1 MEFHSPIPCPAIPDD
16 LTVAQFML
24 DVQHPMRPVRTENVP
39 WLIEESTGRSVGFEE
54 LRSRTYGL
62 ANVMHMRWGIGEDDV
77 VCIFLP
83 NHVDYPVPIWAAHSL
98 GAIVSC
104 ANPTHTADELVYQIT
119 TTKATVLTAHA
130 GSLPTALA
138 ASRKAGL
145 AADHIFLIDELKTR
159 NPIPFPTVSSLVREG
174 LSKPHYFKERKLSPG
189 EGKSKL
195 AFLSFSSGTTGK
207 PKAIALSHY
216 ALIANGLQVASL
228 NRVNEY
234 YAPWDKRRFRPGDVA
249 LGVLPFYRELVHV
262 ISCQLV
268 LMSDI
273 SSDIYGL
280 AVILNALLFVGLTV
294 VVVPRFTLEG
304 FLRTVDRFK
313 ITHLFLVPPQIVLL
327 CKHPMVKKYDLSHIR
342 YVISGAAPL
351 SKELTLQLVEILP
364 NAEIGQGYGMT
375 EGAISMFPV
384 SQRIGTLGSVGQLQP
399 GTIARV
405 RKADGSFA
413 GYEEEGEIEI
423 RGPQL
428 ALRYTNDEKATRET
442 FVDGWLR
449 TGDQVKFAKNGDIF
463 IVDRLKELI
472 KVRGYQVAPAELEGH
487 ILDHPDVA
495 DVCVVGVPDDYSGEV
510 PFAFVVLQPRATT
523 RAKQDATEAE
533 NIKHSIMKHV
543 SDAKI
548 KYKWLSSV
556 EFVDAVAKSPSG
568 KLLRRIMRDKAV
580 TIVRDRG
587 VRSKL

>member
-24 DVQHPMRPVRTENVP
+24 DVQHPIRPVRTENVP

-62 ANVMHMRWGIGEDDV
+62 ANAMHMRWEIGEDDV
-77 VCIFLP
+77 VCILSP
-83 NHVDYPVPIWAAHSL
+83 NHVDYPVAIWAAHRL
-98 GAIVSC
+98 GAVVSC

-119 TTKATVLTAHA
+119 TAEATVLAVHT

-145 AADHIFLIDELKTR
+145 PADHIFLIDELKTH
-159 NPIPFPTVSSLVREG
+159 NPFPFPTISSLVREG

-195 AFLSFSSGTTGK
+195 AFLCFSSGTTGK
-207 PKAIALSHY
+207 SKATALSHY
-216 ALIANGLQVASL
+216 ALIANGLQVAAL
-228 NRVNEY
+228 NRVNED
-234 YAPWDKRRFRPGDVA
+234 YAPWDKCRFRPGDVA
-249 LGVLPFYRELVHV
+249 LGVLPFYH
-262 ISCQLV
+262 
-268 LMSDI
+268 
-273 SSDIYGL
+273 IYGL

-294 VVVPRFTLEG
+294 VVVPKFSLEG

-327 CKHPMVKKYDLSHIR
+327 CKHPMVKKYDLSYIR

-375 EGAISMFPV
+375 EGAISMFLV

-399 GTIARV
+399 GTVARV

-413 GYEEEGEIEI
+413 GYEEEGELEI
-423 RGPQL
+423 KGPQL

-442 FVDGWLR
+442 FVNGWLR

-510 PFAFVVLQPRATT
+510 PFAFVVLRPFATT
-523 RAKQDATEAE
+523 RAKQDPTEAE
-533 NIKHSIMKHV
+533 KIKHSIMKHV

-556 EFVDAVAKSPSG
+556 EFVDAVAKNPSG
-568 KLLRRIMRDKAV
+568 KLLRRIMRDEAV
-580 TIVRDRG
+580 KIVRNRG

>member
-1 MEFHSPIPCPAIPDD
+1 MEFRSSIPCPTIPDD
-16 LTVAQFML
+16 LTIAQFML
-24 DVQHPMRPVRTENVP
+24 DAQHPIRPVRTENVP

-62 ANVMHMRWGIGEDDV
+62 ANAMHMRWGIGEDDV
-77 VCIFLP
+77 VCIFSP
-83 NHVDYPVPIWAAHSL
+83 NHVDYPVTIWAAHRL

-104 ANPTHTADELVYQIT
+104 ANPTYTTDEFIYQIT
-119 TTKATVLTAHA
+119 TAKAMVLAVHSD
-130 GSLPTALA
+130 SLPTALA

-145 AADHIFLIDELKTR
+145 VENRIFVMDEFKAS
-159 NPIPFPTVSSLVREG
+159 NPFPFPTISSLVKEG

-207 PKAIALSHY
+207 PKATAISHY
-216 ALIANGLQVASL
+216 SLIANGLQVAAL
-228 NRVNEY
+228 NRVNED
-234 YAPWDKRRFRPGDVA
+234 YAPWDKRRFRPGDVV
-249 LGVLPFYRELVHV
+249 LGVLPFSH
-262 ISCQLV
+262 
-268 LMSDI
+268 
-273 SSDIYGL
+273 IYGL
-280 AVILNALLFVGLTV
+280 TVILNALLFVGLTV
-294 VVVPRFTLEG
+294 VVVPKFNLEG

-313 ITHLFLVPPQIVLL
+313 ITHLLLVPPQIVLL
-327 CKHPMVKKYDLSHIR
+327 CKHPLVKKYDLSHIR

-351 SKELTLQLVEILP
+351 SKELTLQLVKILP

-399 GTIARV
+399 GTVARV

-413 GYEEEGEIEI
+413 GYEEEGEIEVK
-423 RGPQL
+423 GPQL
-428 ALRYTNDEKATRET
+428 ALGYTNDEKATRET

-449 TGDQVKFAKNGDIF
+449 TGDEVKFAKNGDLF

-487 ILDHPDVA
+487 ILDHSDVA
-495 DVCVVGVPDDYSGEV
+495 DVCVVGVPDDYSGEL
-510 PFAFVVLQPRATT
+510 PFAFVVLQPHATA

-533 NIKHSIMKHV
+533 KIKQSIMKHV

-556 EFVDAVAKSPSG
+556 DFVDAVAKSPSG

-580 TIVRDRG
+580 KIVRNRG